1 MKKLLLCTTALVG
14 FVAGSACAAEDV
26 KDVMVSFSGQS
37 KFEAG
42 TKHQDTNHEAPLSY
56 SPNQKSSAFYTQ
68 QKASLKAE
76 GKTDSL
82 TYGAVLR
89 LQTIGDSSNGMSSTR
104 NDRSHIYLDT
114 DAGTV
119 QLGSNFAASKLMQVD
134 ASTIASATGGVDGD
148 WTNFLGTSVW
158 DVPAN
163 SGSINVD
170 GRNITISQ
178 YAASF
183 ANSASIQGV
192 DTLANRLDY
201 KGESARKITYLS
213 PRISGMQL
221 GVSFTP
227 DINNNGGNDVV
238 RNGMLDDSSMMYFGL
253 PVRVKNVWS
262 LGLNY
267 TNTFDDVNVSFSA
280 VADRG
285 KAVRQNISGTITDVY
300 GNTKSF
306 ATDKVRDLKT
316 YSIGAVVGKNGFSVA
331 ASYHDDGQSL
341 TSTAEDRFKSHWW
354 TAGIAYENG
363 PMSTSLTYLSGV
375 KGFKNGGQTLKT
387 EIISLGAD
395 YEVAPGLKPFAEVT
409 MVKFKPKDTQSGYFP
424 DGSSYDTSK
433 AKGTVF
439 MMGTKLKF

>member
-26 KDVMVSFSGQS
+26 VVSFSGQS

-42 TKHQDTNHEAPLSY
+42 TKSQDTNHKAPLPN

-76 GKTDSL
+76 GKSDSL
-82 TYGAVLR
+82 TYGAIMR
-89 LQTIGDSSNGMSSTR
+89 LQLVGDMSNGMGDAR

-114 DAGTV
+114 DAGSV
-119 QLGSNFAASKLMQVD
+119 QLGSNFAASKLMQID
-134 ASTIASATGGVDGD
+134 AGTIASATGGVDGD
-148 WTNFLGTSVW
+148 WTNFSSV
-158 DVPAN
+158 VASN
-163 SGSINVD
+163 
-170 GRNITISQ
+170 T
-178 YAASF
+178 AASNTTTTSSQLV
-183 ANSASIQGV
+183 AASNIAASAAVTGV

-201 KGESARKITYLS
+201 KGESARKITYMS
-213 PRISGMQL
+213 PRISGLQL

-227 DINNNGGNDVV
+227 DINNNGGNNLV
-238 RNGMLDDSSMMYFGL
+238 RSGDLDSSNMLYFGL

-267 TNTFDDVNVSFSA
+267 TNTFNDVNVAFAA

-285 KAVRQNISGTITDVY
+285 KSARQDLSANSTYTSPFTGKSITLTSDQ
-300 GNTKSF
+300 KF
-306 ATDKVRDLKT
+306 RDLKT
-316 YSIGAVVGKNGFSVA
+316 YSVGGSVGTNGFTVA

-341 TSTAEDRFKSHWW
+341 TLESQDRFKSHWW
-354 TAGIAYENG
+354 TAGLAYENG

-375 KGFKNGGQTLKT
+375 KGAKGDGQTLKS

-395 YEVAPGLKPFAEVT
+395 YEVAPGLKPFAEIT
-409 MVKFKPKDTQSGYFP
+409 MVKFKPKNTSTKTY
-424 DGSSYDTSK
+424 DGVTYDTSRAK
-433 AKGTVF
+433 ATVF
-439 MMGTKLKF
+439 MVGTKLKF